1 MKLLEEIEDMGYVS
15 DKVIRSQSWVTTS
28 KGVVSQL
35 DRLSGS
41 MEIIGIEYEK
51 SRDRTNKTIIRLE
64 RYDREFE
71 EIIEKSA

>member
-1 MKLLEEIEDMGYVS
+1 MLLEELEDMGYVS

-28 KGVVSQL
+28 KGVVTQL

-41 MEIIGIEYEK
+41 MEVIGIRYEK

-71 EIIEKSA
+71 EITEKIA